1 MHAVRP
7 RLFDCMQQQMNELE
21 LRSAIVEIGKCAW
34 QKGWVA
40 SNDGNISCRLAENR
54 ILCTPTGVS
63 KGMMS
68 VDDLIICDL
77 EGNRIE
83 GTRNRTSEINMH
95 LTIYK
100 MRADVNAVVHVH
112 PPAATGF
119 AVAGKALTQAILPE
133 VIVTLGCVPLADYG
147 LPGTPALVEG
157 MLPYIPKYEAIL
169 MGNHGA
175 VCYADELWK
184 AYFRMET
191 VEHTARIVL
200 VAEMLGGAKVLPRPE
215 VDKLLDSRARYGV
228 STRAGLEDGC
238 PAAAGESTAAC
249 DASAAGAEE
258 RFEFTRSELI
268 ALIEEALHSGNALRK

>member
-1 MHAVRP
+1 
-7 RLFDCMQQQMNELE
+7 MQPQEPQ
-21 LRSAIVEIGKCAW
+21 LRASIVEIGKCAW

-40 SNDGNISCRLAENR
+40 SNDGNISCRLPGNR

-63 KGMMS
+63 KGMML

-77 EGNRIE
+77 EGTRLE

-100 MRADVNAVVHVH
+100 MRPDINAVVHAH
-112 PPAATGF
+112 PPASTGF
-119 AVAGKALTQAILPE
+119 AVAGKALNRAVLPE
-133 VIVTLGCVPLADYG
+133 VIVNLGCVPLAEYG
-147 LPGTPALVEG
+147 LPGTPALTDG
-157 MLPYIPKYEAIL
+157 MMPYIPNYDAIL

-191 VEHTARIVL
+191 VEHTARIIL
-200 VAEMLGGAKVLPRPE
+200 NAEMLGGAKVLPRVE

-228 STRAGLEDGC
+228 TSKGGFEPGC
-238 PAAAGESTAAC
+238 PVAAGESFC
-249 DASAAGAEE
+249 DGISTPTEE

-268 ALIEEALHSGNALRK
+268 ALVNEALRMRDTPRSR